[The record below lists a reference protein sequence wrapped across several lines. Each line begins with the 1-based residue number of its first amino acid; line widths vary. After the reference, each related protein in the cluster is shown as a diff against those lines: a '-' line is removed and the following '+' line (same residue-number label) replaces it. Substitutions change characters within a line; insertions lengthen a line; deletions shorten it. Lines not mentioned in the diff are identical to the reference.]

1 MQIETSYAALPQM
14 LHPAV
19 AQQAHTAVLAQNPGL
34 ASAEADR
41 IAARPRP
48 AQPLPTNSID
58 ILI

>member
-1 MQIETSYAALPQM
+1 MQIDTSYPALPM
-14 LHPAV
+14 MIHPAV

-41 IAARPRP
+41 LAAKLRAPV
-48 AQPLPTNSID
+48 AMPTNSID